1 MQAMNANILRYL
13 PDNPDSTKHCLIYLH
28 ALIVE
33 EAGQNRKLCESEN
46 FANLN
51 MSSFCRT
58 TSALIM
64 LKTTRRTA

>member
-13 PDNPDSTKHCLIYLH
+13 PDNPDSTKHYLIYLH
-28 ALIVE
+28 DLIVE
-33 EAGQNRKLCESEN
+33 EAGKNRKLCKSEN
-46 FANLN
+46 FANMN
-51 MSSFCRT
+51 MPSFSHT